1 MEEWN
6 KEELYSS
13 SFRQMNKK
21 EKLIWLMDEY
31 GQTVMRLAFIYVRD
45 KQIAEDITQD
55 VFIKCFEKMDDFKE
69 ESSYKTWIFKI
80 TINKCKDYLKSWS
93 YRNIKMTNYFKSR
106 TQKSIESE
114 ILTKEENISISN
126 KVITLPIK
134 YKEVIIFYY
143 YEELTIKD
151 ISRLLGM
158 NKNTIKSRLV
168 RGRRLLKKMLKG
180 EYYNGK

>member
-1 MEEWN
+1 
-6 KEELYSS
+6 
-13 SFRQMNKK
+13 
-21 EKLIWLMDEY
+21 
-31 GQTVMRLAFIYVRD
+31 
-45 KQIAEDITQD
+45 
-55 VFIKCFEKMDDFKE
+55 
-69 ESSYKTWIFKI
+69 
-80 TINKCKDYLKSWS
+80 
-93 YRNIKMTNYFKSR
+93 MTNYFKSR

-134 YKEVIIFYY
+134 YREVIIFYY